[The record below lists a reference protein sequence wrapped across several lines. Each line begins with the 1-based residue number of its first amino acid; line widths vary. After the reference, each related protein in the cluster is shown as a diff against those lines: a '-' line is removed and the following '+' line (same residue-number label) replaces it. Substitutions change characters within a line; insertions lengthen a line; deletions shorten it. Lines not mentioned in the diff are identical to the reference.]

1 LALVVA
7 GCQHIIYVPIRIGQM
22 ANKMTNCLTF
32 VAYSKAMFYLLATT
46 LLATS
51 IFIIFRYFKK
61 FGVDNLQAITANY
74 MVAGT
79 IGFITYEKP
88 FGVSTII
95 EAPWLPIVLLIG
107 VFFIAVFFLF
117 ALSTQKAGIAITA
130 VSSKMSVV
138 IPATGGFIF
147 FGDQLSVL
155 KLAGIVAAL
164 LAFYFTFKTKGKMV
178 VNYGAMLLPIL
189 LFVGTGTNDLL
200 MKYTDFRFVGDDL
213 LLKISTIFMVS
224 LAAGSILLIVKYI
237 RGEVQLRLRNFLFGF
252 FLGFVNFAST
262 YTLFRSMEYFDS
274 SLMFP
279 IRNTGVVALSAL
291 AGLWLF
297 SENLNRTNW
306 MGIALAIL
314 AIILIAAG

>member
-1 LALVVA
+1 
-7 GCQHIIYVPIRIGQM
+7 M
-22 ANKMTNCLTF
+22 AIERVNCLTF
-32 VAYSKAMFYLLATT
+32 VAYSTAMLYLLATT

-51 IFIIFRYFKK
+51 IFIILRYFKR

-79 IGFITYEKP
+79 IGFIAYDKP

-95 EAPWLPIVLLIG
+95 EAPWLPLVLLIG

-117 ALSTQKAGIAITA
+117 ALSTQKAGVAITA

-138 IPATGGFIF
+138 IPAAGGFIL
-147 FGDQLSVL
+147 FGDQLSLL
-155 KLAGIVAAL
+155 KVAGILAAL
-164 LAFYFTFKTKGKMV
+164 LAFYFTFKKKDKML
-178 VNYGAMLLPIL
+178 VNYAAMLLPIL
-189 LFVGTGTNDLL
+189 LFFGTGTNDLL

-213 LLKISTIFMVS
+213 LLKLSTIFVVS
-224 LAAGSILLIVKYI
+224 LVVGSLILMIKYI
-237 RGEVQLRLRNFLFGF
+237 RGQVQLRFKNFLIGF

-274 SLMFP
+274 SLLFP
-279 IRNTGVVALSAL
+279 IRNTGVVALSAF
-291 AGLWLF
+291 AGLLLF
-297 SENLNRTNW
+297 KENLNRTNW
-306 MGIALAIL
+306 IGIALAIL